1 MKRLVLIIVFM
12 IIMSFASF
20 PQQLQYLEKADCR
33 LAASS
38 ESTDDD
44 SLMKVEGFSYN
55 YARKDKR
62 VKVQDYITE
71 CETARAEKAVGF
83 RLLEFDF
90 DKVFTESAK
99 RDYSGDDPFN
109 IA

>member
-1 MKRLVLIIVFM
+1 MKRLIIVIVFM
-12 IIMSFASF
+12 IIISFASF
-20 PQQLQYLEKADCR
+20 PQQLQYLGKADCQF
-33 LAASS
+33 AASS

-44 SLMKVEGFSYN
+44 SLMKVEGFSIN

-62 VKVQDYITE
+62 VKIRDYVTE
-71 CETARAEKAVGF
+71 CETARAEKAVDF

>member
-1 MKRLVLIIVFM
+1 MKRLILIIVFT
-12 IIMSFASF
+12 IIASFASF
-20 PQQLQYLEKADCR
+20 PLQLQYLEGTDCM
-33 LAASS
+33 LSASS
-38 ESTDDD
+38 DSTDDD
-44 SLMKVEGFSYN
+44 SLVKAEGFSIN

-62 VKVQDYITE
+62 VKVRNYITE
-71 CETARAEKAVGF
+71 CETARAEKAVEF

-109 IA
+109 IV